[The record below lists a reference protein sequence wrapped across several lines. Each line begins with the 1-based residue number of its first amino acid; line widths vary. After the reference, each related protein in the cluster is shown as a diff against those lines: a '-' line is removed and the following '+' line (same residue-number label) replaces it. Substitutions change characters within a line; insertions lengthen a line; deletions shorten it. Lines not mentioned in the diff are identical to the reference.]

1 MNPEDPTSGF
11 RHGKVLMFINEQ
23 MSKDTKGP
31 AFYLENLSLSWEE
44 VEEKLRILLEN
55 GEMPGQAQEACA
67 WASLALGVRF
77 AWRQVH
83 LQGRR
88 VQWLHDF
95 ACLHRSAA
103 HALASDL
110 KKLTDQQEMERKE
123 AAFQLQLAHTK
134 LAEVQRERDLMR
146 LKLLHAVRLPPNP
159 VLPPHP
165 MPIPP
170 FQEHVSTLPTS
181 LQELRAFPVAD
192 MPAVTR
198 ASATPGG
205 AKTETKAAGA
215 GQEVTSSDRAVRE
228 PEKQMPGAAA
238 TTAPGELAGARQLER
253 SVLDHFGASEWKTY
267 PLGLGRGGG
276 GAEKKGEEGGE
287 KSMVTPTCS
296 KSGSLDLRSTTS
308 PQLVTVQLPAP
319 FTYSYESP
327 FPVTPTPSPPP
338 SILTEPQ
345 MPPYF
350 MATDMN
356 MSDTEGPTVYLQEP
370 PKESQGSGA
379 QQQSNIALRRP
390 GNWDCPW
397 CKTVN
402 FSQRESCF
410 HCGRR
415 MWLTSPQ

>member
-1 MNPEDPTSGF
+1 MNPEDPASGF
-11 RHGKVLMFINEQ
+11 RHDKVLMFINEQ
-23 MSKDTKGP
+23 MSKDTIGP
-31 AFYLENLSLSWEE
+31 QFYLENLSLSWEE
-44 VEEKLRILLEN
+44 VEEKLRILLEDS
-55 GEMPGQAQEACA
+55 EMPRQVQEACA

-110 KKLTDQQEMERKE
+110 KKLTEQQEMERKE
-123 AAFQLQLAHTK
+123 VAFQLQLAHTK

-146 LKLLHAVRLPPNP
+146 LKLLHA
-159 VLPPHP
+159 
-165 MPIPP
+165 
-170 FQEHVSTLPTS
+170 
-181 LQELRAFPVAD
+181 ELRAFPAAD
-192 MPAVTR
+192 MPVVTTTT
-198 ASATPGG
+198 APATAGG
-205 AKTETKAAGA
+205 AETETKPAG
-215 GQEVTSSDRAVRE
+215 GGEDVTSSDSAVQE
-228 PEKQMPGAAA
+228 PEKQMEGATA
-238 TTAPGELAGARQLER
+238 TTAPGELAGTGQLEG
-253 SVLDHFGASEWKTY
+253 SILDHFGA
-267 PLGLGRGGG
+267 
-276 GAEKKGEEGGE
+276 GEGEG
-287 KSMVTPTCS
+287 KSMATPICS
-296 KSGSLDLRSTTS
+296 ESETLDLSSTTS
-308 PQLVTVQLPAP
+308 PQPVTVQLPAS

-370 PKESQGSGA
+370 PKESQDNGG
-379 QQQSNIALRRP
+379 QQQSNMPLSRT

-402 FSQRESCF
+402 FSQRDSCF
-410 HCGRR
+410 HCGRQ
-415 MWLTSPQ
+415 MWVTSPQ

>member
-1 MNPEDPTSGF
+1 MNPEDPGNGF

-23 MSKDTKGP
+23 MSKHTKGP
-31 AFYLENLSLSWEE
+31 EFYVENVSLSWEE
-44 VEEKLRILLEN
+44 VEEKLRLLLEDS
-55 GEMPGQAQEACA
+55 EMTKEAQEACA
-67 WASLALGVRF
+67 WSSLALGVRF
-77 AWRQVH
+77 AWRQGH

-146 LKLLHAVRLPPNP
+146 LKLLHA
-159 VLPPHP
+159 
-165 MPIPP
+165 
-170 FQEHVSTLPTS
+170 
-181 LQELRAFPVAD
+181 ELRAFPVGEVPGLTTA
-192 MPAVTR
+192 PVT
-198 ASATPGG
+198 AGG
-205 AKTETKAAGA
+205 ATAETKTVG
-215 GQEVTSSDRAVRE
+215 GDKEVTSSDRAALE
-228 PEKQMPGAAA
+228 PEKQVEGATATAA
-238 TTAPGELAGARQLER
+238 TGQLEGNI
-253 SVLDHFGASEWKTY
+253 LDQFGAVEWKNY
-267 PLGLGRGGG
+267 PLGLEGE
-276 GAEKKGEEGGE
+276 GAGEEKKGEEVKDGDGE
-287 KSMVTPTCS
+287 DKSMETPTCS
-296 KSGSLDLRSTTS
+296 DSVSLDHTSTTS
-308 PQLVTVQLPAP
+308 PQPVTVQLPAP

-370 PKESQGSGA
+370 PKDSQDSGV
-379 QQQSNIALRRP
+379 QQQSSVALCRS

-415 MWLTSPQ
+415 MWLASPQ